1 MTPIWQVLN
10 ATKRSEV
17 TEDAEYM
24 CQLARELL
32 LNSYGMKLTR
42 CALIPLTVLGV
53 MLAPVMGI
61 GAPTSQDQKKQTPK
75 QEKKSGTTSSVT
87 GCVDQQDGKYVL
99 IDDPGLN
106 RIADLEA
113 DGFPVEGFA
122 KHVGHKVIVRGTK
135 AAGDMPLFKVRTIE
149 TVSENCAPQNSQQGR
164 Q

>member
-10 ATKRSEV
+10 ATKPAVV
-17 TEDAEYM
+17 TEDAEYL

-32 LNSYGMKLTR
+32 SISHEMMLMRRT
-42 CALIPLTVLGV
+42 LILLTVLGV
-53 MLAPVMGI
+53 MWTPGVGVA
-61 GAPTSQDQKKQTPK
+61 APTSQDQKKQTPK
-75 QEKKSGTTSSVT
+75 QEKKSETTSSMT
-87 GCVDQQDGKYVL
+87 GCVDQQDGRYVL
-99 IDDPGLN
+99 IDDHGLN

-135 AAGDMPLFKVRTIE
+135 AAGDLPLFKVRTIE
-149 TVSENCAPQNSQQGR
+149 TVSETCAPQNSQQGR

>member
-10 ATKRSEV
+10 ATKPVVV
-17 TEDAEYM
+17 TEDAEDM

-32 LNSYGMKLTR
+32 SISRGIKLMR
-42 CALIPLTVLGV
+42 RALLLLTVLGV
-53 MLAPVMGI
+53 MLTPEVGN

-75 QEKKSGTTSSVT
+75 QDKKSESTSSMT
-87 GCVDQQDGKYVL
+87 GCVDQQDGRYVL
-99 IDDPGLN
+99 IDDHGLN

-135 AAGDMPLFKVRTIE
+135 AASDMPLFRVRTIE
-149 TVSENCAPQNSQQGR
+149 TVSETCAPKDSQ
-164 Q
+164 

>member
-10 ATKRSEV
+10 ATKLSVV
-17 TEDAEYM
+17 TEDAEDM

-32 LNSYGMKLTR
+32 LNPHGMKLMR
-42 CALIPLTVLGV
+42 RALILLTVLGV

-61 GAPTSQDQKKQTPK
+61 GAPMSQDQKKQLPK
-75 QEKKSGTTSSVT
+75 QEKKNEGTSSMT
-87 GCVDQQDGKYVL
+87 GCVDQQDGRYVL
-99 IDDPGLN
+99 IDDHGLN

-122 KHVGHKVIVRGTK
+122 KHVGHKVIVRGTR
-135 AAGDMPLFKVRTIE
+135 AAGDTPLFRVRTIE
-149 TVSENCAPQNSQQGR
+149 TVSETCAPQNSQQGR